1 MSMKDQENILFVPAD
16 AEGLRLDKWLRTQ
29 FPTVPYTAWARF
41 CRKGNVRLDGKRVT
55 GAERLNAGESV
66 RLPPAEVLQKSM
78 ITVETIKAQP
88 LSAQAKKDLESWII
102 YEDAEILCLNKPTGL
117 AVQGGTKTITH
128 VDGLLARWA
137 IGKNF
142 TPKLVHRIDRDT
154 SGVLLVAKTDKAA
167 RDFGRLFK
175 THQIKKYYVA
185 VTLGVPMALEGTID
199 ADLAKGL
206 KNNKERMMVT
216 EKGLRAITHYRVL
229 DKVGKHMAVVGLA
242 PVSGRTHQLR
252 VHLEHIGTPILG
264 DPKYGEG
271 ADETVDLALS
281 KTLHLHSCL
290 TIVPRGGK
298 KPLVLQADFPAHFQ
312 TTFESLGFSASSVL
326 QSLKEFVGDQK

>member
-1 MSMKDQENILFVPAD
+1 MKDHENILLVPAD
-16 AEGLRLDKWLRTQ
+16 AAGLRLDKWLRTQ

-55 GAERLNAGESV
+55 GAERLSAGQAV
-66 RLPPAEVLQKSM
+66 RVPPADVLQKAM
-78 ITVETIKAQP
+78 TTLETINAQP
-88 LSAQAKKDLESWII
+88 LSAQAKADLESWIL
-102 YEDAEILCLNKPTGL
+102 YEDAYILCLNKPTGL
-117 AVQGGTKTITH
+117 AVQGGTKTVKH

-137 IGKNF
+137 LGKNF

-154 SGVLLVAKTDKAA
+154 SGILLVAKTDKAA
-167 RDFGRLFK
+167 RDLGKLFK
-175 THQIKKYYVA
+175 THQIQKYYVA
-185 VTLGVPMALEGTID
+185 VTLGVPMPIEGTID
-199 ADLAKGL
+199 GDLAKGL

-216 EKGLRAITHYRVL
+216 ERGLRAITQYRVL
-229 DKVGKHMAVVGLA
+229 DKVGKKIAVVALA

-271 ADETVDLALS
+271 ADETLDLALA

-290 TIVPRGGK
+290 TIVPRTGK

-312 TTFESLGFSASSVL
+312 TTFENLGFSTSSL
-326 QSLKEFVGDQK
+326 IQALKEFADAEK